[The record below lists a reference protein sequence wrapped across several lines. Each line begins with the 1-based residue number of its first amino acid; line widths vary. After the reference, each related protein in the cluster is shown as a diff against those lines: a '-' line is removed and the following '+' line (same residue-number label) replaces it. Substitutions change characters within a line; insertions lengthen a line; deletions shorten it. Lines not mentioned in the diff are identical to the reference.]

1 MQEIKGTE
9 FDRKFVEQI
18 TVFGLVVTAIL
29 TLLVYACGESKPEKQ
44 SKYKQGDVV
53 WLKPDSTRAV
63 ITDVISSDYYDVRYY
78 DNEKKPKSK
87 YVSAEY
93 DIYSKKVNQK

>member
-9 FDRKFVEQI
+9 FDRKFVGQI
-18 TVFGLVVTAIL
+18 AVFGLAVTAIS

-63 ITDVISSDYYDVRYY
+63 ITDVISSDYYNIRYY
-78 DNEKKPKSK
+78 DSEERKPKSK

-93 DIYSKKVNQK
+93 EIYSKVN